1 MRPEDMLD
9 LPPMA
14 EKPPGL
20 NYKLADISDPSR
32 ISVTKIRWNM
42 RTTNWLAGFF
52 EVTKKHHHLFP
63 YTKTSIF
70 LTSASS
76 GTERSCHALLVSAT
90 SSKTVAASKPAP
102 WHFFVGERNW
112 GQGGFARPEVQ
123 QFAHWKW
130 MVGKRGFPFGIY
142 PYFQVQTVRS
152 VSFRESNWRVI
163 FFFGRMDEGTSLP
176 FISIPDS
183 TFRPFGRGNNPRF
196 WGLGNHSCYHGKAS
210 WKSTLFQQEIHFNS
224 SMLVHQSVAKNTI
237 AYITAIL
244 LLMEEIL
251 HQLICSLSHYD
262 TPQVVIAGFLPAT
275 VSQGLPYSPETTR
288 KNRRN
293 PTSPKKQYLS
303 IFKVDFPM

>member
-163 FFFGRMDEGTSLP
+163 FFLEGWMREHLSPL
-176 FISIPDS
+176 
-183 TFRPFGRGNNPRF
+183 FRFR
-196 WGLGNHSCYHGKAS
+196 
-210 WKSTLFQQEIHFNS
+210 
-224 SMLVHQSVAKNTI
+224 
-237 AYITAIL
+237 IL
-244 LLMEEIL
+244 LLGHLEGGT
-251 HQLICSLSHYD
+251 
-262 TPQVVIAGFLPAT
+262 TPGFGDLVTIVVTMVKLAGNPPSSNRKYISIVLCWF
-275 VSQGLPYSPETTR
+275 TR
-288 KNRRN
+288 
-293 PTSPKKQYLS
+293 
-303 IFKVDFPM
+303 V